1 MHTRNAQ
8 VAIRSSHK
16 EPSSPTAYDD
26 NITLIESSLDQELSV
41 VSFGLSDGELPN
53 YVSLMVR
60 LLISGFSAIL
70 SSVY

>member
-16 EPSSPTAYDD
+16 EPSFNNAHDD
-26 NITLIESSLDQELSV
+26 SITLIESSLDQELSV

-53 YVSLMVR
+53 YYSPMVR